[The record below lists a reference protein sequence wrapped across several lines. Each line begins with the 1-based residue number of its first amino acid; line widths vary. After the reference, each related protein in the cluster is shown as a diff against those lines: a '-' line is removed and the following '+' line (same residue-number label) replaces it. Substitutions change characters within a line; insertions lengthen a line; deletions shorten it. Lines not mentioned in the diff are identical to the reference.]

1 MTDLSFPSV
10 RVPQSS
16 QRRTIARDAGGHEL
30 QAARAELN
38 AALAREAELLRL
50 KAELLQREALL
61 AREFEHRLVNGL
73 QLIVSILSMQSR
85 TAPTPEA
92 AEQLNLASA
101 RVAAIGRV
109 HRRLHLLDHE
119 KTVELRRYLEQLCD
133 DLTGLL
139 FQDGAGRAIV
149 VTGAELSLP
158 TALAIPLGFIVN
170 ELITNA
176 VKYASGGVTVHIE
189 QSGRSLCLS
198 VIDGGPGLPDG
209 FDPAGSTGL
218 GMKIVQSLIAQIGGT
233 LQFGVGDIGCGSRFT
248 VTFTPPQ

>member
-1 MTDLSFPSV
+1 MSDLNLPSHT
-10 RVPQSS
+10 PQSS
-16 QRRTIARDAGGHEL
+16 TRRVIVRDTGGHAL
-30 QAARAELN
+30 QAAKAELN

-50 KAELLQREALL
+50 QGEMSQRETLL

-85 TAPTPEA
+85 AAPTPEA

-139 FQDGAGRAIV
+139 FQDGTGRAVV
-149 VTGAELSLP
+149 VTGAEITLP

-176 VKYASGGVTVHIE
+176 VKYASGDVTV
-189 QSGRSLCLS
+189 QVDDFGKFVALS
-198 VIDGGPGLPDG
+198 VIDGGPGLPGG

-218 GMKIVQSLIAQIGGT
+218 GMKIVQSLIAQIGGAM
-233 LQFGVGDIGCGSRFT
+233 QFGAGSLGYGSRFT
-248 VTFTPPQ
+248 VTFAPPR

>member
-1 MTDLSFPSV
+1 MTDLIFPST
-10 RVPQSS
+10 RASQSS
-16 QRRTIARDAGGHEL
+16 NRRVIARDAGGHEL
-30 QAARAELN
+30 QATRAELK

-50 KAELLQREALL
+50 QDEMSQRETLL

-73 QLIVSILSMQSR
+73 QLIVSMLSMQSR
-85 TAPTPEA
+85 AAPTPEA

-139 FQDGAGRAIV
+139 FQDGAGRAVV
-149 VTGAELSLP
+149 VTGAEISLP

-176 VKYASGGVTVHIE
+176 VKYASGDVTVEIE
-189 QSGRSLCLS
+189 EAGRSLCLS
-198 VIDGGPGLPDG
+198 VIDGGCGLPTG
-209 FDPAGSTGL
+209 FDPASSTGL

-233 LQFGVGDIGCGSRFT
+233 LQFGAGDAGRGSRFT
-248 VTFTPPQ
+248 VTFMPPR